1 MALENAVKLA
11 DAFIRHQVLQLNEG
25 SREQQEEFQH
35 IKNFCSQKNY
45 KVKPCQK
52 TYPTVSCKQQ
62 GNPLQD
68 HTLQVIKKNCCVD
81 MFCLDQLNGSGLDE
95 SEESCHDE
103 HEDSEVEGQQKRDL
117 VNELER
123 VLVDPEVSDQYKDK
137 DFLVKFTNG
146 LKNELLKIFRN
157 EIPSM
162 RHRDFFSPRP
172 SIRNRLKYQTG
183 FGPIKSDEM
192 QEVIVEELHEIL
204 TAFEPRDNF
213 NQNNY
218 VFEVM
223 LPEVRKPTHSV
234 MYYNGFALGISEP
247 YKTAKN

>member
-1 MALENAVKLA
+1 MRMALENAVKLA

-52 TYPTVSCKQQ
+52 TYPTVSY
-62 GNPLQD
+62 
-68 HTLQVIKKNCCVD
+68 

-223 LPEVRKPTHSV
+223 LPEVIIR
-234 MYYNGFALGISEP
+234 LI
-247 YKTAKN
+247 AKVDEVSREEAEQTYTNHVTGHT

>member
-52 TYPTVSCKQQ
+52 TYPTVSY
-62 GNPLQD
+62 
-68 HTLQVIKKNCCVD
+68 

-146 LKNELLKIFRN
+146 LKVHHIHNSITPISLTTTHLQNELLKIFRN

-192 QEVIVEELHEIL
+192 VGKPRQPLSVCFLMFFDDETV
-204 TAFEPRDNF
+204 TARSDCGR
-213 NQNNY
+213 
-218 VFEVM
+218 V
-223 LPEVRKPTHSV
+223 
-234 MYYNGFALGISEP
+234 A
-247 YKTAKN
+247 

>member
-146 LKNELLKIFRN
+146 LKVHHIHNSITPISLTTTHLQNELLKIFRN

-192 QEVIVEELHEIL
+192 VGKPRQPLSVCFLMFFDDETV
-204 TAFEPRDNF
+204 TARSDCGR
-213 NQNNY
+213 
-218 VFEVM
+218 V
-223 LPEVRKPTHSV
+223 
-234 MYYNGFALGISEP
+234 A
-247 YKTAKN
+247 